1 MKKKCLK
8 ALEVLTEFDL
18 FAPNITIRY
27 QADNDY
33 KTLTGAVLSLAII
46 VFFGVIFFSRCA
58 TMINRTE
65 ITSTVLS
72 SEELDPSYYNTS
84 TPTF

>member
-8 ALEVLTEFDL
+8 VLDVVTEFDL

-33 KTLTGAVLSLAII
+33 KTFTGAILSLGII
-46 VFFGVIFFSRCA
+46 IFFAVVFVNRFT
-58 TMINRTE
+58 TMLERT
-65 ITSTVLS
+65 
-72 SEELDPSYYNTS
+72 
-84 TPTF
+84 